1 MDCAL
6 TTPNMCTAPS
16 SWATFVHF
24 CSDQDEAVC
33 EQYMQQ
39 AAAGL
44 IYLHDRHIVH
54 FDLKLEN
61 MLLHQN
67 VIKLCDFG

>member
-1 MDCAL
+1 
-6 TTPNMCTAPS
+6 
-16 SWATFVHF
+16 
-24 CSDQDEAVC
+24 
-33 EQYMQQ
+33 MQQ

-44 IYLHDRHIVH
+44 IYLHDRNIVH

-67 VIKLCDFG
+67 VIKLCDFGYPPPFLPHTSNSKNFLNM